1 MIKPLEEWARFPLL
15 RLMLEQL
22 IHTLAEELEFEEIPK
37 KEEGNSYQVLLNPQL
52 SIRMQELDQGIS
64 FWARIDACPAA
75 KREDLFILLM
85 KANFLGQ
92 GTGGSTIA
100 LEENE
105 NFLTLS
111 SIFPYDM
118 NYKMFKEAL
127 EDFANYLDYWK
138 EELVRHKKMAEESVL

>member
-1 MIKPLEEWARFPLL
+1 
-15 RLMLEQL
+15 MLEQL
-22 IHTLAEELEFEEIPK
+22 IHTLADELEFEETPK
-37 KEEGNSYQVLLNPQL
+37 KEEGNIYHVSLNPQL
-52 SIRMQELDQGIS
+52 SVRMQQLDLGIS
-64 FWARIDACPAA
+64 FWARIDACPTV

-100 LEENE
+100 LDESE

-118 NYKMFKEAL
+118 NYKMFKDAL

-138 EELVRHKKMAEESVL
+138 EELVRHKAEESTL